1 MSIKIGL
8 TGGLASGKTTVTN
21 FLKRKN
27 FLVHDSD
34 FVVKKLYSKPSPTF
48 LTYLKKI
55 NFSKSIKNK
64 KINKNI
70 IREEIFSNKIKKNKL
85 EKFIHNEVRKD
96 RDRFIKK
103 NKKTKVLFFDIP
115 LLFEAN
121 LSHTCD
127 YIILLY
133 APKDTRIKRAV
144 LKKGIVKK
152 IVLKILDNQ
161 LGDNYKKKRSDFV
174 INTSK
179 SKTHC
184 FKMILEAIDIIINKN
199 A

>member
-8 TGGLASGKTTVTN
+8 TGGLASGKTTVTK
-21 FLKRKN
+21 FLKKKN

-34 FVVKKLYSKPSPTF
+34 LVVKKLYSTPSPAF

-70 IREEIFSNKIKKNKL
+70 IREEIFNNRKKKNKL
-85 EKFIHNEVRKD
+85 EKFVHGEVKKD
-96 RDRFIKK
+96 RDKFIKK

-121 LSHTCD
+121 LSQTCD

-133 APKDTRIKRAV
+133 APKVIRIKRATS
-144 LKKGIVKK
+144 KKK
-152 IVLKILDNQ
+152 IAKKLVLKILDNQ
-161 LGDNYKKKRSDFV
+161 LGDNYKKRRSDFV

-179 SKTHC
+179 SKTYC
-184 FKMILEAIDIIINKN
+184 FKMILEVIDIIIKKN

>member
-21 FLKRKN
+21 FLKKKN

-34 FVVKKLYSKPSPTF
+34 LVVKKLYSTPSPAF

-55 NFSKSIKNK
+55 NFSKSIKNN

-70 IREEIFSNKIKKNKL
+70 IREEIFNNRIKKNKL
-85 EKFIHNEVRKD
+85 EKFVHAEVKKD

-103 NKKTKVLFFDIP
+103 NKKNKVLFFDVP

-121 LSHTCD
+121 LSHTFD
-127 YIILLY
+127 YIVLLY
-133 APKDTRIKRAV
+133 APKAIRIKRATS
-144 LKKGIVKK
+144 KKGMAKK
-152 IVLKILDNQ
+152 LVLKILDNQ

-179 SKTHC
+179 SKTYC
-184 FKMILEAIDIIINKN
+184 FKMILEAIDIIIKKN

>member
-1 MSIKIGL
+1 MSVKIGL
-8 TGGLASGKTTVTN
+8 TGGLASGKTTITN
-21 FLKRKN
+21 FLKSKN

-34 FVVKKLYSKPSPTF
+34 LVVKKLYSKPSPTF

-55 NFSKSIKNK
+55 NFSKSIRNK

-70 IREEIFSNKIKKNKL
+70 IRQEIFTNKTKKSRL

-96 RDRFIKK
+96 RNRFIKK

-121 LSHTCD
+121 LSHICD

-133 APKDTRIKRAV
+133 TPRDTRIKRATS
-144 LKKGIVKK
+144 KKRIEKK
-152 IVLKILDNQ
+152 MVLKILDNQ

-179 SKTHC
+179 PKKHC
-184 FKMILEAIDIIINKN
+184 FKMILEAINIIIKKN